1 MAADNIHALFGSL
14 LLVIVVARFL
24 RDVRR
29 FPPVRAADVR
39 SLIRRLSRMVYLLL
53 YLAAG
58 LQQLI
63 GRGVELRRGGAF
75 DSGADLQV
83 ILLYG
88 LIALILIR
96 VLAIGAWLRNR
107 SRRRPI
113 AAAAP

>member
-14 LLVIVVARFL
+14 LLVIVVARLL

-63 GRGVELRRGGAF
+63 GRG
-75 DSGADLQV
+75 SSADLQV

-88 LIALILIR
+88 LITLIVIR
-96 VLAIGAWLRNR
+96 VLAIGIWLRNR

>member
-39 SLIRRLSRMVYLLL
+39 SLTRRLSRMVYLLL

-63 GRGVELRRGGAF
+63 GRG
-75 DSGADLQV
+75 SADLQV

-88 LIALILIR
+88 LIALIIIR
-96 VLAIGAWLRNR
+96 VLTIGIWLRNR

-113 AAAAP
+113 AATAP